1 MPKFTPGCEVYG
13 QHSKHATALSVLRD
27 AGNSIMKDAAT
38 IPLRSTRRDVRRA
51 PERIVRAALQAAV
64 APPPAGVD
72 AALEP
77 ALTPAHAASPD
88 GMSPAELS
96 LLATAIGAQP
106 AHAAADGDDEA
117 SDADMTDAEVAQSW
131 GVRVP
136 LGPLLLAQGVA
147 PEAMLSEA
155 QRVATET
162 KKLSPSTADYAAA
175 RRTLEQSQCYIA
187 QLAAA
192 AARHRP
198 AEQEA
203 LQPAE
208 SLEHGAIVIDDEEE
222 VVAPVRVAQ
231 PARGTGLSRDTAIN
245 LCSDDDE
252 E

>member
-1 MPKFTPGCEVYG
+1 MMR
-13 QHSKHATALSVLRD
+13 A
-27 AGNSIMKDAAT
+27 DAA
-38 IPLRSTRRDVRRA
+38 PLGASRRGGVRRA
-51 PERIVRAALQAAV
+51 APAGNQLLRVPIHAPLPAGYALPARDVRAALLAAV
-64 APPPAGVD
+64 AAPPAAVD
-72 AALEP
+72 AAQQRARAPEHSP
-77 ALTPAHAASPD
+77 EGAEGPFPVAHTAAQ
-88 GMSPAELS
+88 
-96 LLATAIGAQP
+96 LAPQP
-106 AHAAADGDDEA
+106 AHAAADGHDQAFDTDME
-117 SDADMTDAEVAQSW
+117 DADAPSPPRWGEPVALS
-131 GVRVP
+131 
-136 LGPLLLAQGVA
+136 LGPFTAQGVA
-147 PEAMLSEA
+147 PEAQGVDPEALLEA